1 MQVFFNI
8 FHFLLA
14 YLRKKPYLCTAFR
27 ILGRFDKG
35 RGGGIG
41 RHEGLK
47 ILWPETAVWVQVPP
61 AVQQKKRGV
70 CLFFLF
76 MGCLI
81 FVRVS
86 YARSEAL
93 EHILEKC
100 L

>member
-1 MQVFFNI
+1 MQVFLII

-27 ILGRFDKG
+27 ILGRFDEG

-61 AVQQKKRGV
+61 AVQKKRQV
-70 CLFFLF
+70 LPLFFVC
-76 MGCLI
+76 G
-81 FVRVS
+81 VD
-86 YARSEAL
+86 
-93 EHILEKC
+93 
-100 L
+100 